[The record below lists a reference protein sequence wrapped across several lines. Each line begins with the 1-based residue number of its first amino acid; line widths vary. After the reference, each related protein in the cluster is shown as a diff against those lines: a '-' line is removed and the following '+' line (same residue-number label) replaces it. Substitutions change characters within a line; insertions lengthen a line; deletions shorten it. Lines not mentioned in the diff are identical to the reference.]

1 MSGDTKQAARCEFAE
16 ELGPAPSIGPLRALG
31 EIRQRGGKRVIAFC
45 GEADFDTTSQ
55 VSNSFEIDWPYR
67 TLPEVDRAAWF
78 DLGTARSKILS
89 AQTELLDRL
98 EKGVP

>member
-1 MSGDTKQAARCEFAE
+1 
-16 ELGPAPSIGPLRALG
+16 LRALG
-31 EIRQRGGKRVIAFC
+31 KIRQRGGKRVIAFC
-45 GEADFDTTSQ
+45 
-55 VSNSFEIDWPYR
+55 EIDCR
-67 TLPEVDRAAWF
+67 IAALPEVDRAAWF